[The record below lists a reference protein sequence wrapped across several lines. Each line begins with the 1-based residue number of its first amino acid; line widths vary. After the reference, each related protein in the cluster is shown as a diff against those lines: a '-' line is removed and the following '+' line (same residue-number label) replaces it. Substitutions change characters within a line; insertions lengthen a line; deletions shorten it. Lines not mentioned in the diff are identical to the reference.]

1 MYSHANRGFGARFYN
16 GIVPR
21 KPKPMPFPQG
31 VDPKQR
37 FNATLTA
44 LLAVNKAE
52 LQAIDEKLK
61 AIQKEKERHKTRSID
76 K

>member
-1 MYSHANRGFGARFYN
+1 
-16 GIVPR
+16 
-21 KPKPMPFPQG
+21 MPFPQG
-31 VDPKQR
+31 ADPKHR

-52 LQAIDEKLK
+52 LHAIDEKLK
-61 AIQKEKERHKTRSID
+61 AIQKEKERRKTRSID

>member
-1 MYSHANRGFGARFYN
+1 
-16 GIVPR
+16 
-21 KPKPMPFPQG
+21 MPFPQG